1 MIQFL
6 KAPGRRE
13 MFISIPAARA
23 LAVFAPV

>member
-1 MIQFL
+1 MIQCL

-13 MFISIPAARA
+13 MLISIPAAQA